1 MTVIHDGVDAP
12 SRRLL
17 GLVDKTFEHRC
28 IRRRSAESSGGRRE
42 PEARPGVAPW
52 PPVARL
58 LFGGLPICSVFACT
72 AGFLGTS
79 CSTGAAATG
88 AGATERVG
96 EELGLPPG
104 EAAAPGEED
113 PGPRVGDQEENPADL
128 IIGAILPVSGSPSLR
143 RYARLL
149 VEGLETG
156 VVLARETGLRVELR
170 VEDNQGTVSGSVRG
184 ASELVALGVLAIL
197 GPLDANNLRAAARAA
212 PGEMAFFSPTARQV
226 PYGRRGVYSMA
237 AGDPEAGRT
246 LARAVWKLGFAN
258 AVIVHPRSPGDDV
271 EMDAFQRTFASLGGV
286 VERRIRYRPGTT
298 TFEQSLAEVKSLAPS
313 LLVVAAP
320 PADVELLAPQIAFFG
335 LDETDL
341 QVAGTAGWT
350 APSVIE
356 RVPHRHTDGV
366 IALSTVPPGAV
377 REPPPEFVAAYE
389 TLFRR
394 SLNSPVPA
402 VGLDL
407 LRMALG
413 AYGEGAD
420 EPAEVAAGLER
431 VGSFEGA
438 TGTYSFAAGRLGRRY
453 FPVRILQGALHPA
466 GADPT
471 PIPPSGDKVREAPP
485 PAR

>member
-1 MTVIHDGVDAP
+1 MA
-12 SRRLL
+12 
-17 GLVDKTFEHRC
+17 
-28 IRRRSAESSGGRRE
+28 
-42 PEARPGVAPW
+42 
-52 PPVARL
+52 
-58 LFGGLPICSVFACT
+58 
-72 AGFLGTS
+72 
-79 CSTGAAATG
+79 
-88 AGATERVG
+88 
-96 EELGLPPG
+96 PG

-113 PGPRVGDQEENPADL
+113 PGQRVGDQEENQADL

-156 VVLARETGLRVELR
+156 VVLARETGVRVELR

-237 AGDPEAGRT
+237 AGDQEAGRT

-258 AVIVHPRSPGDDV
+258 AVIGSPEESGRRCRDGRV
-271 EMDAFQRTFASLGGV
+271 PARGLASLGGV

-320 PADVELLAPQIAFFG
+320 PADVALLAPQIAFFG

-350 APSVIE
+350 APVGDRAGAASPY
-356 RVPHRHTDGV
+356 RRRHRLEH
-366 IALSTVPPGAV
+366 GAS
-377 REPPPEFVAAYE
+377 
-389 TLFRR
+389 R
-394 SLNSPVPA
+394 S
-402 VGLDL
+402 G
-407 LRMALG
+407 
-413 AYGEGAD
+413 
-420 EPAEVAAGLER
+420 
-431 VGSFEGA
+431 
-438 TGTYSFAAGRLGRRY
+438 TGTLSGVRRG
-453 FPVRILQGALHPA
+453 VR
-466 GADPT
+466 DPFSAIAEQ
-471 PIPPSGDKVREAPP
+471 PRSRRRP
-485 PAR
+485 